1 LKVLLGSYEMSIHPK
16 TMPADQLLTGVNTE
30 LRRCL
35 DLLLRIEEEVLPLVS
50 RPISPTLRAALQDI
64 DLLSQCIDDISRCV
78 CGIAAAD
85 MAEITLDSEAIL
97 APIRLQDMR
106 LRLEGGVYDARKLVN
121 REDMFDAPQTA
132 AAGHQ
137 LF

>member
-1 LKVLLGSYEMSIHPK
+1 MTMHPK
-16 TMPADQLLTGVNTE
+16 TMPADQMLTGVNTE

-78 CGIAAAD
+78 CG
-85 MAEITLDSEAIL
+85 MAGGNLAHVTLDAEGIL
-97 APIRLQDMR
+97 STIRLQDMR
-106 LRLEGGVYDARKLVN
+106 LRLEGGTYDARKLAT
-121 REDMFDAPQTA
+121 REDMFDAPQGA
-132 AAGHQ
+132 AVGHQ